1 LIGVFAVAVS
11 KIIGGSLL
19 KSSGIYTLANLIN
32 SAIPFLMLPVL
43 TRYLTPFDYGIVA
56 MFQVLLG
63 IMGSF
68 TGLSVHGAVARQY
81 YDRDSIDFPNY
92 VGNCLYILGASTA
105 LIALVVWIFARPIS
119 NLSEF
124 PVAWL
129 WSVVLVCVG
138 QFVVVVFLTI
148 CQVQVKP
155 FAYGRFQVS
164 LTLVNV
170 TLSLF
175 FVVSLGMGWEGRIQ
189 GQIFAYAIFATLAIT
204 VLIKQGWVRWSF
216 RKDYIRSALNFGV
229 PLIPHAFGM
238 WAITMTDRILITRMV
253 GVTDTGIYVVGA
265 QIGMIIGIL
274 QDSFN
279 RAWIPWL
286 YDKLKR
292 EDPVW
297 NNKIVRFTYL
307 YDIVILILALL
318 LAWIAPWFLK
328 FYVGKSFVE
337 AGQYVFWIALGYA
350 FNGMYKMVG
359 GYLLYE
365 KKTFYLSLA
374 TFFTALINIIV
385 SYFLI
390 RANGPVGAAQG
401 TMVAFLSS
409 FLLTWFLANKC
420 HRMPWSIALI

>member
-1 LIGVFAVAVS
+1 MAVS
-11 KIIGGSLL
+11 KIIGGSLV

-92 VGNCLYILGASTA
+92 VGNCFYILGGSTA

-119 NLSEF
+119 NLSDF
-124 PVAWL
+124 PAAWL

-170 TLSLF
+170 TLSLY
-175 FVVSLGMGWEGRIQ
+175 FVVSLGMGWEGRIR
-189 GQIFAYAIFATLAIT
+189 GQILAYAIFATLAIT
-204 VLIKQGWVRWSF
+204 ILIKQGWVRWTF
-216 RKDYIRSALNFGV
+216 RKDYIRNALNFGV

-253 GVTDTGIYVVGA
+253 GVSDTGIYVVGA

-279 RAWIPWL
+279 RAWVPWF
-286 YDKLKR
+286 YDKLKC
-292 EDPVW
+292 EDLVR
-297 NNKIVRFTYL
+297 NKKIVKFTYL
-307 YDIVILILALL
+307 YDVVILILALL
-318 LAWIAPWFLK
+318 LAWVAPWFLK
-328 FYVGKSFVE
+328 FYVGESFVD
-337 AGQYVFWIALGYA
+337 AGQYVLWIAVGYA
-350 FNGMYKMVG
+350 FNGMYKMVS
-359 GYLLYE
+359 GYIFFERKTHLLSFV
-365 KKTFYLSLA
+365 TL
-374 TFFTALINIIV
+374 TTAIINFMV
-385 SYFLI
+385 SFFLI
-390 RANGPVGAAQG
+390 KTNGAIGAAQG
-401 TMVAFLSS
+401 TMIAYLVS
-409 FLLTWFLANKC
+409 FLLTWFLAIKV
-420 HRMPWSIALI
+420 HKMPWLISVKNIKG